1 MIRSEPICPDTF
13 RRFRGPSHMLR
24 RAAIL
29 ILGLANIALADPPPT
44 PKSDVPAPAPPTS
57 PAREQPPESDALFDL
72 GKSLFDQY
80 APAEVKEQV
89 DFPSKEQ
96 WDAFAAKLQ
105 LALDGDSFADL
116 AAYEPQARAA
126 LVALRTLPGCE
137 DQISWLEER
146 LELIAVAK
154 QIIQPPP
161 PPLPNQPKPP
171 APRTDLPQYDLWLQR
186 LRSSSAPANAAQLIP
201 ILLEQFSA
209 LGSPRELVWLAEVE
223 STFNPNARSP
233 SGARGLF
240 QLMPDT
246 AKGLGL
252 STWMPDDRTDPKK
265 SAGAAARLLNRLYS
279 RFGDWPLALAAYN
292 AGEGRVSRALTAR
305 KAKTF
310 AEIAPSLSVETRL
323 YVPKVLATVSQ
334 RTGVA
339 PEKLSAPN

>member
-1 MIRSEPICPDTF
+1 
-13 RRFRGPSHMLR
+13 MLR

-29 ILGLANIALADPPPT
+29 ILGLANIALADPTPT
-44 PKSDVPAPAPPTS
+44 PKTDATDSPPATTPASEPP
-57 PAREQPPESDALFDL
+57 PQSDALFDL

-80 APAEVKEQV
+80 APDEVKEQF

-96 WDAFAAKLQ
+96 WDPFAAKLQ

-126 LVALRTLPGCE
+126 LVALRTIPGYE
-137 DQISWLEER
+137 DYTTWLEAR
-146 LELIAVAK
+146 LELITAAK
-154 QIIQPPP
+154 QITQPTPPP
-161 PPLPNQPKPP
+161 TPDQPKPP
-171 APRTDLPQYDLWLQR
+171 APRADLPQYDLWLQR
-186 LRSSSAPANAAQLIP
+186 LRASSAPASAAQLIP
-201 ILLEQFSA
+201 ILIEQFSA

-240 QLMPDT
+240 QLMPVT

-265 SAGAAARLLNRLYS
+265 SAGAAARLLKRLYS

-323 YVPKVLATVSQ
+323 YVPKVLATISH
-334 RTGVA
+334 RTGVT